1 MQVSGVLIMTLLE
14 MLFFGVGNSSSSH
27 FDNRKNNLLILG
39 KRPNFGINGSY
50 GASEKKLDINFSK
63 PNTKFVRVYIIMVI
77 IVICLLMERKS
88 LRLKLT
94 IKMLTFKL
102 NFILEVFLMDL
113 VFWVQRSIFEWKYLR
128 FFQSIAIQWVNLT
141 F

>member
-1 MQVSGVLIMTLLE
+1 

-113 VFWVQRSIFEWKYLR
+113 VFWVQRMEVFTISSVDCNSMGKSDILNIHKKLMIR
-128 FFQSIAIQWVNLT
+128 SNI
-141 F
+141 

>member
-113 VFWVQRSIFEWKYLR
+113 VFWVQRSIFEWKCLR